1 MGMRWLLL
9 ATGLSGAWLHGQGP
23 PGAPSR
29 AADHTTDARQVGT
42 AVASET
48 FLGMVTCAACSGTR
62 VELALYREGGVSGER
77 SPAAYHM
84 RETHYGALDGDTVV
98 DTHGVWIEQP
108 GPPGEGTVIE
118 LDSGRPQDRQYLQ
131 RVPVKGGELV
141 WLDAQLHE
149 LPATLPHTLTRVTGD
164 HQLHMTYL
172 TEADDGRTVEMKPGE
187 VFLVRL
193 PRRTPPG
200 YEWICDRPASI
211 VLLET
216 GGESAT
222 TAAAPPAS
230 IPAPAAPSTT
240 GVSQPTR
247 PPKSPTI
254 RPPARPATPEY
265 QVWQLIAPPTGTLAL
280 HFQYRKAGDTV
291 GLPMYLFALTVVT
304 R

>member
-1 MGMRWLLL
+1 MGIRWLLL
-9 ATGLSGAWLHGQGP
+9 ATGLSGAWLHGQ
-23 PGAPSR
+23 APAGSASR
-29 AADHTTDARQVGT
+29 PVDPKQIAT

-48 FLGMVTCAACSGTR
+48 FLGMVTCRACSGTR
-62 VELALYREGGVSGER
+62 VELALYREGDIPGQG
-77 SPAAYHM
+77 SPSAYHM

-98 DTHGVWIEQP
+98 DTNGVWVEQP
-108 GPPGEGTVIE
+108 GPPGQGTVIQ
-118 LDSGRPQDRQYLQ
+118 LDSGRPEDRQYLQ

-149 LPATLPHTLTRVTGD
+149 LPASLPHTLTRVTGD

-193 PRRTPPG
+193 LRRIPPG

-222 TAAAPPAS
+222 AAAGAPAPMPPARS
-230 IPAPAAPSTT
+230 AKSAAD
-240 GVSQPTR
+240 R
-247 PPKSPTI
+247 A
-254 RPPARPATPEY
+254 PARPAAPEY
-265 QVWQLIAPPTGTLAL
+265 QVWQLIAPPPGTLAL

-291 GLPMYLFALTVVT
+291 GLPMYLFSLTVVT

>member
-1 MGMRWLLL
+1 MGIRWLLL
-9 ATGLSGAWLHGQGP
+9 AMGLSGAWLHAQ
-23 PGAPSR
+23 APSG
-29 AADHTTDARQVGT
+29 AASRPADPRQIGT

-62 VELALYREGGVSGER
+62 VELALYREGGIPGEG
-77 SPAAYHM
+77 SPSAYHM

-98 DTHGVWIEQP
+98 DTNGVWIEQP
-108 GPPGEGTVIE
+108 GPPGEGTVIQ

-131 RVPVKGGELV
+131 RVPSKGGELV
-141 WLDAQLHE
+141 LLDAQLHE
-149 LPATLPHTLTRVTGD
+149 LPPSLPHTLTRVTGD

-193 PRRTPPG
+193 PRRIPPG

-216 GGESAT
+216 GGQSAT
-222 TAAAPPAS
+222 TAASAPPS
-230 IPAPAAPSTT
+230 APAATPPAAAS
-240 GVSQPTR
+240 GQGAAR
-247 PPKSPTI
+247 PAKSAVP
-254 RPPARPATPEY
+254 RPPARPTTPEY
-265 QVWQLIAPPTGTLAL
+265 QVWQLIAPPPGTLAL
-280 HFQYRKAGDTV
+280 HFQYRKVGDTA
-291 GLPMYLFALTVVT
+291 GLPMYLFSLTVVT